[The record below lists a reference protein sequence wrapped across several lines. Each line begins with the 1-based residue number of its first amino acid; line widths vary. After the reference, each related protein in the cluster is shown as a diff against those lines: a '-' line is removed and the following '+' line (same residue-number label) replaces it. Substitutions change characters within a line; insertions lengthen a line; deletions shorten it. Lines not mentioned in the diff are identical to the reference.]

1 MSVLNAAIEY
11 ACIEMR
17 KGVEP
22 MKAIREAADAYGL
35 TMTEVAAGCSARS
48 ARKRQQLAA
57 MKRKSKELAKWQKVN
72 IADRPRLFQREML
85 NKRRR
90 MI

>member
-1 MSVLNAAIEY
+1 MTALDAAIEY

-22 MKAIREAADAYGL
+22 MKAIKEAAGAYGL
-35 TMTEVAAGCSARS
+35 TMSEVAIGCSARS

-57 MKRKSKELAKWQKVN
+57 MKRKSKELAKWNKVKT
-72 IADRPRLFQREML
+72 AESPRIFQREML